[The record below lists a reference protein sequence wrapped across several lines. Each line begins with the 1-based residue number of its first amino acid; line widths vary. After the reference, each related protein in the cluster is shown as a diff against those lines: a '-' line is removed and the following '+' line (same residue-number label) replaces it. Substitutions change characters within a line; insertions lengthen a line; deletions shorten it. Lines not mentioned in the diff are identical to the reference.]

1 MKNIKKILF
10 WVGNFVFFMV
20 AFSYLTMIPAQ
31 AYIDP
36 SAVTYTIQAVAG
48 VVIAL
53 GALATIFRHKIAA
66 LFKKNKDTEKKEVHF
81 TDDEAEST
89 TAESTEDTENTTAE
103 ATEVTENEAE

>member
-10 WVGNFVFFMV
+10 WVGNFVFFLV
-20 AFSYLTMIPAQ
+20 AFSYLTMIPAH
-31 AYIDP
+31 AYVDP

-81 TDDEAEST
+81 TDDEE
-89 TAESTEDTENTTAE
+89 E
-103 ATEVTENEAE
+103 TEVSGNTASSEEEQKVTE